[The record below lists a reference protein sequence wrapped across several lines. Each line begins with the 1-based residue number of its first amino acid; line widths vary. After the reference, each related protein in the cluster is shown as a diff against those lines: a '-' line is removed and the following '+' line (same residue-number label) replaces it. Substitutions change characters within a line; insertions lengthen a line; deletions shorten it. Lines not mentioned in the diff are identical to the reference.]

1 MNDMREL
8 QRENESLAARL
19 SHMEAENLVN
29 QTKEINGVQLV
40 VSKVNNADMNSLRA
54 MVDDLKQN

>member
-29 QTKEINGVQLV
+29 QTKRNQRRSTCCKQ
-40 VSKVNNADMNSLRA
+40 SK
-54 MVDDLKQN
+54 